1 MKTIFIIEDHPLVME
16 SLVSYFKDSGNWKI
30 LGKALSLAAAKKEI
44 LKLTVKPDVLLL
56 DIQLEDDWGLDI
68 IPWLKKKSFYKK
80 KQFLIAVYTAF
91 DDYGHVS
98 AAMKLGVKAYITK
111 TRSKQELEKAIFN
124 ALSGIVCIDENAQ
137 MKLNA
142 VTNLLSM
149 LTKREMEIFSLVK
162 SGLSNKEIAS
172 QLGISFRTVENIL
185 SCVYDKTGIDSRKEL
200 EKL

>member
-1 MKTIFIIEDHPLVME
+1 MKTIFIIEDHPIVME
-16 SLVSYFKDSGNWKI
+16 SLVSYFKDSGNWKVS
-30 LGKALSLAAAKKEI
+30 GKASSLAAAKKEI
-44 LKLTVKPDVLLL
+44 ISLTAKPDVLLL
-56 DIQLEDDWGLDI
+56 DIQLEDGWGLDI

-80 KQFLIAVYTAF
+80 NQVLIAVYTAF

-111 TRSKQELEKAIFN
+111 TRSKQELEKAILN

-142 VTNLLSM
+142 VTNLLSL
-149 LTKREMEIFSLVK
+149 LTKREMDIFDLVK

-172 QLGISFRTVENIL
+172 ELGINFRTVENVL
-185 SCVYDKTGIDSRKEL
+185 SCVYDKTGVSSRKEL
-200 EKL
+200 IKL